1 MKTINDADLLQT
13 LEKRFSAHK
22 SRHPDVDWITV
33 RARLEASHDAL
44 TALENME
51 RTGGEPDVVGDRDGT
66 GAYAF
71 IDCSKESPTG
81 RRNLCYDRDGQN
93 SRKDQSAAGNAVDLA
108 RDMGVSILTEE
119 QYRTLQRYG
128 AFDEKTSSWIAT
140 PDSIRRLGG
149 ALFADRRYNSV
160 FVYHN
165 GAGSYYGARGFR
177 AILKA

>member
-1 MKTINDADLLQT
+1 MKATNDAGLLRT
-13 LEKRFSAHK
+13 LEKRFAENM
-22 SRHPDVDWITV
+22 SRHPTVEWNAV
-33 RARLEASHDAL
+33 RARLESRRDAV
-44 TALENME
+44 TALAELE
-51 RTGGEPDVVGDRDGT
+51 RTGGEPDVVGGMDASGT
-66 GAYAF
+66 YAF
-71 IDCSKESPTG
+71 IDCSKESPAG

-119 QYRTLQRYG
+119 EYRELQRYG

-140 PDSIRRLGG
+140 GAEIRKLGG
-149 ALFADRRYNSV
+149 ALFSDRRYDSV

-177 AILKA
+177 AILRV